1 VAGNILFST
10 DTGDAGNFILVDQGI
25 LLFREEVANGTNR
38 VLFQAPAAITT
49 NADCIFQDSTAP
61 IPDSCVGDGSD
72 GGGSGKRTVYVPA
85 GAMTAET
92 TSGCATGTVETT
104 TNQVMY
110 KTMDCD
116 FAAQEGMQF
125 VFSTPKGVDE
135 ATNPTFRIDWTVAGG
150 TGDVIWLVSC
160 LARSND
166 DPIDTA
172 FGSEVSVT
180 DTVLATGD
188 VHQTAETS
196 AVTPGGTWAEN
207 DNLWCRIQRDA
218 DAAGDT
224 LNAND
229 ARLIGVRALFT
240 VNAFSDD

>member
-1 VAGNILFST
+1 
-10 DTGDAGNFILVDQGI
+10 
-25 LLFREEVANGTNR
+25 
-38 VLFQAPAAITT
+38 
-49 NADCIFQDSTAP
+49 
-61 IPDSCVGDGSD
+61 
-72 GGGSGKRTVYVPA
+72 
-85 GAMTAET
+85 
-92 TSGCATGTVETT
+92 
-104 TNQVMY
+104 
-110 KTMDCD
+110 
-116 FAAQEGMQF
+116 MQF

-188 VHQTAETS
+188 VHQSAETS

-229 ARLIGVRALFT
+229 AQLIGVRALFT